1 MDTRYCAVANV
12 AVWTEFNYLTNSD
25 PDLSKYAFSVDGLDD
40 PVRIKERIS
49 NLMNSTLTSATI
61 LERPGLVGTH
71 SLRKMAVTFARNQGM
86 TKVSLCLSLF

>member
-1 MDTRYCAVANV
+1 VLVENVREERDASLQIVLGAMDTRYCAVANV
-12 AVWTEFNYLTNSD
+12 A
-25 PDLSKYAFSVDGLDD
+25 D

-49 NLMNSTLTSATI
+49 NLMTFTITSEAV
-61 LERPGLVGTH
+61 LERDGLVGTR